1 VKRRMFR
8 RLSTSEVVEDVW
20 TLFPYPTYYYDALRG
35 SSTCALPASHR
46 TSGLPR
52 QSAWSRSAAARTA
65 DAIAEPHPGQ
75 LHFAMDEGEGK
86 PGRWSTFR
94 VMRMLRWYEQA
105 H

>member
-1 VKRRMFR
+1 M
-8 RLSTSEVVEDVW
+8 
-20 TLFPYPTYYYDALRG
+20 
-35 SSTCALPASHR
+35 
-46 TSGLPR
+46 
-52 QSAWSRSAAARTA
+52 
-65 DAIAEPHPGQ
+65 AIAEPHPGQ